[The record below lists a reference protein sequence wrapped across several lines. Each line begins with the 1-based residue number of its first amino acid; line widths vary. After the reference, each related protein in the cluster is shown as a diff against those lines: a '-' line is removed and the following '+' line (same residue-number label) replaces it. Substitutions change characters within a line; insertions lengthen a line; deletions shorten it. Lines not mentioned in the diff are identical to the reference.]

1 MAMDSC
7 CILLNHKV
15 SHGQWFIPGQSLP
28 HAQPQPASM
37 LTCQLAKDPQML
49 DGNDRQR
56 IWTVQ
61 TSHSTLL
68 LHALYSFKF

>member
-1 MAMDSC
+1 MDSGSFPA
-7 CILLNHKV
+7 NH
-15 SHGQWFIPGQSLP
+15 FPMPNRNPLP
-28 HAQPQPASM
+28 C
-37 LTCQLAKDPQML
+37 CQLAKDPQML